1 MVPLQSGFSQLHLLS
16 SYSYP
21 LLFDFL
27 IRVFLRPLEF
37 LHHFLS
43 YQSVLLRLFLRQ
55 QELLDHL
62 LINLFQSGSHHLSM
76 YRQMVPQVVLIL
88 LEFKESPLSQ

>member
-1 MVPLQSGFSQLHLLS
+1 MVPLRSGFSQLHLLS

-21 LLFDFL
+21 LLFDFQ
-27 IRVFLRPLEF
+27 VFLRLLEF

-43 YQSVLLRLFLRQ
+43 YQSVLLLLFLRLL
-55 QELLDHL
+55 ELLGHL

-76 YRQMVPQVVLIL
+76 YRQMVPQVVVLIL